1 MSDMAVILIVDDD
14 IAIGDM
20 EQAVLT
26 KAGYNVLRA
35 YSGTEAIQMIMN
47 DRPDLVLLDLMLPG
61 LAGEDVMARISKS
74 AGDIPV
80 MVVSA
85 KIDADSKVNMLLEGA
100 CDYLT
105 KPFDTRELLARIKLR
120 LRERG
125 SSDKNR
131 IYIHGDIRI
140 DDSSHEV
147 TVSNVPVKLTKTEY
161 GILKIL
167 MEDPETVVT
176 KSSLIDRV
184 SSGTEDCTESS
195 LKTHVSHLR
204 SKLAAVSRK
213 DYIESVWGIG
223 FKMNSNLN

>member
-1 MSDMAVILIVDDD
+1 MATILVVDDD

-20 EQAVLT
+20 EQTVLT
-26 KAGYNVLRA
+26 KAGYEVIRA
-35 YSGTEAIQMIMN
+35 FSGTEAVQILMN

-61 LAGEDVMARISKS
+61 LTGESVMARIKQS

-100 CDYLT
+100 CDYMT
-105 KPFDTRELLARIKLR
+105 KPFDTRELLARIRLR
-120 LRERG
+120 LMEQSRQALSG
-125 SSDKNR
+125 R
-131 IYIHGDIRI
+131 IYTYSDIRL
-140 DDSSHEV
+140 DDSSREV
-147 TVSNVPVKLTKTEY
+147 TVNGNPVKLTRTEY

-167 MEDPETVVT
+167 MESPETVVT

-184 SSGTEDCTESS
+184 SSANEDCTESS
-195 LKTHVSHLR
+195 LKTHMSHLR
-204 SKLAAVSRK
+204 NKLGGAGGK
-213 DYIESVWGIG
+213 DYIESIWGIG